1 MDGAMYARMVRLWTA
16 GTRIAC
22 FLAVVMPF
30 SALAR
35 TILVPTQPVSPYL
48 DTEVSTNFALHA
60 GRTDTWGFDLRIQ
73 IAGTPTND
81 LEVAFGVDANTNGVL
96 EVEEIET
103 VYGWRGGRYF
113 VENVPEWDR
122 IETEAATNALC
133 GVLEVSLQ
141 NSSSAVPR
149 RFAATCGGDAAFASL
164 AATPHPSSDIAP
176 QSSLRSGDIPAWL
189 FRREWDMVRVVRRGT
204 GIPSEWV
211 RCDIEYQSFSIRLR

>member
-1 MDGAMYARMVRLWTA
+1 MDGAVYARMVRLWSA

-22 FLAVVMPF
+22 FLAVAMPF
-30 SALAR
+30 AALAR

-113 VENVPEWDR
+113 VENVPAWER
-122 IETEAATNALC
+122 IEVEAITNVLC
-133 GVLEVSLQ
+133 GVCDIHLENNASV
-141 NSSSAVPR
+141 VPK
-149 RFAATCGGDAAFASL
+149 RFAATCGGVAAFGGL
-164 AATPHPSSDIAP
+164 ATTPP
-176 QSSLRSGDIPAWL
+176 PAWL
-189 FRREWDMVRVVRRGT
+189 FKREWDMVRVVRRGA

>member
-1 MDGAMYARMVRLWTA
+1 MDGAMCAGMVRLWTA

-22 FLAVVMPF
+22 FLTVVMPF
-30 SALAR
+30 AALAR

-113 VENVPEWDR
+113 VENVPAWER
-122 IETEAATNALC
+122 IEVEAITNVLC
-133 GVLEVSLQ
+133 GVCDIHLENNASV
-141 NSSSAVPR
+141 VPK
-149 RFAATCGGDAAFASL
+149 RFAATCGISPERSEPRQRSLEGCVAAFGGL
-164 AATPHPSSDIAP
+164 ATTPP
-176 QSSLRSGDIPAWL
+176 PAWL
-189 FRREWDMVRVVRRGT
+189 FRREWDMVRVVRRGA